1 MYINSKMP
9 KLLILII
16 LLFLKI
22 NLVSSEIVNDIKV
35 EGNNRVSEKTIINFS
50 EIKKGSDTFK
60 KILNESL
67 KKVYDTNFFEL
78 VEFKLENNILII
90 KVLEHPV
97 VQEIVINGI
106 KAQKNIK
113 KMKENMTL
121 KEKNP
126 FIESVVKND
135 LNQMLNIFKQSGYY
149 FVKIDTKIE
158 KNSNDTVNI
167 IYDVD
172 QGEKATINKIDR
184 KSVV

>member
-9 KLLILII
+9 KFLIFII
-16 LLFLKI
+16 LFTLKL
-22 NLVSSEIVNDIKV
+22 NLVSSEIVNEIRV

-50 EIKKGSDTFK
+50 DIKKGDDLTK
-60 KILNESL
+60 KILNTSL
-67 KKVYDTNFFEL
+67 KKLYESNFFES
-78 VEFKLENNILII
+78 VEFNLENNILVI
-90 KVLEHPV
+90 KVLEYPV
-97 VQEIVINGI
+97 IQEIIINGI

-126 FIESVVKND
+126 FIESIVKND

-172 QGEKATINKIDR
+172 QGERQQLIR
-184 KSVV
+184 